1 MLDKNKI
8 MWYNKEVKNMTI
20 KVGGQMVD
28 DLVYRGDASV
38 SKTSLGEYEEVLKLL
53 EAQVGML
60 EDINNRLQKCVV
72 GETISVE
79 SVAPECLVPNVLG
92 IRLSRLEDK
101 LGAVIRDYSDCVDVI
116 EEKLG
121 NMALQG

>member
-20 KVGGQMVD
+20 KVGGQMAD
-28 DLVYRGDASV
+28 DLVYRGDASS
-38 SKTSLGEYEEVLKLL
+38 SKTSSGEYEEVLKLL

-72 GETISVE
+72 GETIAVE
-79 SVAPECLVPNVLG
+79 GVTPEELVPNVLG

-101 LGAVIRDYSDCVDVI
+101 LGVVIRDYSDYVNVI

>member
-20 KVGGQMVD
+20 DGG
-28 DLVYRGDASV
+28 YRGDVSV
-38 SKTSLGEYEEVLKLL
+38 PKTSLGECEEVLKLL

-79 SVAPECLVPNVLG
+79 SVAPEGLVPNVLG

-101 LGAVIRDYSDCVDVI
+101 LGAVIRDYSDYVNVI

>member
-79 SVAPECLVPNVLG
+79 SVAPEGLVPNALG

>member
-20 KVGGQMVD
+20 KVGGQMAD
-28 DLVYRGDASV
+28 DLVYRGDASS
-38 SKTSLGEYEEVLKLL
+38 SKTSSGEYEEVLKLL

-72 GETISVE
+72 GRPFQLKV
-79 SVAPECLVPNVLG
+79 
-92 IRLSRLEDK
+92 
-101 LGAVIRDYSDCVDVI
+101 
-116 EEKLG
+116 
-121 NMALQG
+121 

>member
-60 EDINNRLQKCVV
+60 EDINNRLQKCCVV
-72 GETISVE
+72 ETISVE
-79 SVAPECLVPNVLG
+79 IVAPEGLVPNVLG

>member
-20 KVGGQMVD
+20 KVSGQMVD
-28 DLVYRGDASV
+28 GAVYRGDAPV
-38 SKTSLGEYEEVLKLL
+38 SKTFSGEYEEVLKLL
-53 EAQVGML
+53 EAQIGML

-72 GETISVE
+72 GETISIE
-79 SVAPECLVPNVLG
+79 SVSPEELVPNVLG
-92 IRLSRLEDK
+92 IRLSRLENK
-101 LGAVIRDYSDCVDVI
+101 LEVVIRDYSDCVDVI

-121 NMALQG
+121 KRTLQG

>member
-20 KVGGQMVD
+20 KVGGQMAD
-28 DLVYRGDASV
+28 DLVYRGDASS
-38 SKTSLGEYEEVLKLL
+38 SKTSSGEYEEVLKLL

-79 SVAPECLVPNVLG
+79 SVAPEELVPNVLG

-101 LGAVIRDYSDCVDVI
+101 LEVVIRDYSDCVDVI

-121 NMALQG
+121 KMTLQG

>member
-79 SVAPECLVPNVLG
+79 SVAPEGLVPNVLG

-101 LGAVIRDYSDCVDVI
+101 LGAVIKEYSEYVEVI
-116 EEKLG
+116 EKKLG
-121 NMALQG
+121 KMALQG

>member
-79 SVAPECLVPNVLG
+79 SVAPEGLVPNVLG

-101 LGAVIRDYSDCVDVI
+101 LGAVIREYSEYVEVI
-116 EEKLG
+116 EKKLG
-121 NMALQG
+121 KMALQG

>member
-60 EDINNRLQKCVV
+60 EDINNRLQ
-72 GETISVE
+72 SV
-79 SVAPECLVPNVLG
+79 LLG
-92 IRLSRLEDK
+92 RPFQLK
-101 LGAVIRDYSDCVDVI
+101 V
-116 EEKLG
+116 
-121 NMALQG
+121 

>member
-28 DLVYRGDASV
+28 DLVYRGDVSV

-79 SVAPECLVPNVLG
+79 RVAPEGLVPNVLG

-121 NMALQG
+121 NMTLQG

>member
-20 KVGGQMVD
+20 KVGGQMAD

-79 SVAPECLVPNVLG
+79 SVAPEGLVPNVLG

-116 EEKLG
+116 EERLG

>member
-72 GETISVE
+72 GETI
-79 SVAPECLVPNVLG
+79 
-92 IRLSRLEDK
+92 
-101 LGAVIRDYSDCVDVI
+101 
-116 EEKLG
+116 
-121 NMALQG
+121 

>member
-20 KVGGQMVD
+20 KVGGQMAD
-28 DLVYRGDASV
+28 DLVYRGDASS
-38 SKTSLGEYEEVLKLL
+38 SKTSSGEYEEVLKLL

-79 SVAPECLVPNVLG
+79 SVAPEGLVPNVLG

-101 LGAVIRDYSDCVDVI
+101 LEVIIRDYSDCVDVI
-116 EEKLG
+116 EEELG
-121 NMALQG
+121 KMTLQG

>member
-20 KVGGQMVD
+20 KLGGQVI
-28 DLVYRGDASV
+28 
-38 SKTSLGEYEEVLKLL
+38 GEYEEVLKLL
-53 EAQVGML
+53 ETQVGML
-60 EDINNRLQKCVV
+60 EDINNRLQKCIV

-79 SVAPECLVPNVLG
+79 SVAPEGLVPNVLG

-101 LGAVIRDYSDCVDVI
+101 LEVIIRDYSDCVDVI

-121 NMALQG
+121 KMTLQG

>member
-20 KVGGQMVD
+20 KLGGQVID
-28 DLVYRGDASV
+28 DLVYRGDVSV
-38 SKTSLGEYEEVLKLL
+38 SKKHLGEYEEVLKLL
-53 EAQVGML
+53 ETQVGML

-79 SVAPECLVPNVLG
+79 SVAPEGLVPNVLG

-101 LGAVIRDYSDCVDVI
+101 LGAVIRDYSDYVDVI

-121 NMALQG
+121 KMALQG

>member
-1 MLDKNKI
+1 
-8 MWYNKEVKNMTI
+8 MTI
-20 KVGGQMVD
+20 KVGGQGVD
-28 DLVYRGDASV
+28 DGVYRGDVSV
-38 SKTSLGEYEEVLKLL
+38 SKTSLGECEEVLNHL

-79 SVAPECLVPNVLG
+79 SVAPEGLVPNVLG

-101 LGAVIRDYSDCVDVI
+101 LEVIIRDYSDCVDVI

-121 NMALQG
+121 KMTLQG

>member
-20 KVGGQMVD
+20 KVGGQVVD
-28 DLVYRGDASV
+28 DGVYRGDVSV
-38 SKTSLGEYEEVLKLL
+38 SKTSLGECEEVLNHL

-79 SVAPECLVPNVLG
+79 SVAPEGLVPNVLG

>member
-20 KVGGQMVD
+20 KVGGQMAD
-28 DLVYRGDASV
+28 DLVYRGDASS
-38 SKTSLGEYEEVLKLL
+38 SKTSSGEYEEVLKLL

-79 SVAPECLVPNVLG
+79 SAAPEGLVPNVLG

-101 LGAVIRDYSDCVDVI
+101 LEVVIRDYSDCVDVI

-121 NMALQG
+121 KMTLQG

>member
-1 MLDKNKI
+1 
-8 MWYNKEVKNMTI
+8 MTI
-20 KVGGQMVD
+20 KVGGQMAD
-28 DLVYRGDASV
+28 DLVYRGDASS
-38 SKTSLGEYEEVLKLL
+38 SKTSSGEYEEVLKLL

-79 SVAPECLVPNVLG
+79 SVAPERLVPNVLG

-101 LGAVIRDYSDCVDVI
+101 LEVIIRDYSDCVDVI

-121 NMALQG
+121 KMTLQG

>member
-8 MWYNKEVKNMTI
+8 MWYNKEVKNITI

-79 SVAPECLVPNVLG
+79 SGAPEGLVPNVLG

-101 LGAVIRDYSDCVDVI
+101 LEVIIRDYFDCVDVI

-121 NMALQG
+121 KMTLQG

>member
-20 KVGGQMVD
+20 KVSGQMVD
-28 DLVYRGDASV
+28 GAVYRGDAPV
-38 SKTSLGEYEEVLKLL
+38 SKTFSGEYEEVLKLL
-53 EAQVGML
+53 EAQIGML

-72 GETISVE
+72 GETISIE
-79 SVAPECLVPNVLG
+79 SVSPEELVPNVLG

-101 LGAVIRDYSDCVDVI
+101 LEVVIRDYSDCVDVI

-121 NMALQG
+121 KMTLQG